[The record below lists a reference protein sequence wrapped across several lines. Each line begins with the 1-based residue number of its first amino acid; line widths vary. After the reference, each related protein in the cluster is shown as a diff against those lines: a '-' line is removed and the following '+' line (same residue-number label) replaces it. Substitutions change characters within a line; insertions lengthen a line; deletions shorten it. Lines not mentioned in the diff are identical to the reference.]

1 MVPLPQNKKQTYRLN
16 SVPQMW
22 PIKLDLGHDLD
33 YEFKGQIWNLPYLT
47 QRWFDCNKMKSTH
60 VEWTKGRNDHQV
72 WTWPWPWKVRYKD
85 LPDIDRGDFRC
96 RRAVDSSSYYTP
108 RNEVE
113 GVYWIHPVRPSVCLS
128 VRPSVRPWVGV
139 RMITLILFSG
149 FKIFFLHISL
159 GSRSCMGLNISVL
172 PH

>member
-1 MVPLPQNKKQTYRLN
+1 MCVRSLESFDDGFIATSVSLLFGSLVPCTNYQASKCEIVATCFHIGFWMQSSWSWSPN
-16 SVPQMW
+16 STTGYCGSVSVCPSGMA
-22 PIKLDLGHDLD
+22 PIRIIIPS
-33 YEFKGQIWNLPYLT
+33 E
-47 QRWFDCNKMKSTH
+47 
-60 VEWTKGRNDHQV
+60 TK
-72 WTWPWPWKVRYKD
+72 
-85 LPDIDRGDFRC
+85 FR
-96 RRAVDSSSYYTP
+96 
-108 RNEVE
+108 
-113 GVYWIHPVRPSVCLS
+113 GVYWIHPVRPS